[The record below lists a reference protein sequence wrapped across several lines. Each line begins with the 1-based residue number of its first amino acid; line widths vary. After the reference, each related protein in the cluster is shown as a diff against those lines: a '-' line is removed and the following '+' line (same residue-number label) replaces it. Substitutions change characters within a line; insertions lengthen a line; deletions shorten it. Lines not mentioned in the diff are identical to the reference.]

1 MFHFP
6 LLSPAHWRFSGDFEP
21 LAVAYIYRVFH
32 VMMRASS
39 FHRFKTIRHQWSS
52 KNGNHQV
59 NGQPIF
65 PIPRAYRSE
74 IIHCLHVCTCV
85 RRHFLASESIWNTR
99 RRRKEKKISR
109 LADRCSK
116 LLLFMNWSY
125 IHIGLH
131 RKRSIN
137 TRFDGASHE
146 SKNTKMNRL
155 ILSATVSI
163 VFRRQLKSE
172 KKICWIAFVNRH
184 FLSLPKSMRIMARRN
199 DLRISVQSPSYI
211 TNNR

>member
-1 MFHFP
+1 MDARSSVESIESFLVHLSYKSSPRHAISPPLSHVMFHFP

-21 LAVAYIYRVFH
+21 LALAYIYRVFH

-85 RRHFLASESIWNTR
+85 RRHFLESESIWNTR
-99 RRRKEKKISR
+99 RRREKDKPISR
-109 LADRCSK
+109 P
-116 LLLFMNWSY
+116 LLKATALYELVLHSHWSAQKKVNKHAVWRG
-125 IHIGLH
+125 ITWI
-131 RKRSIN
+131 KK
-137 TRFDGASHE
+137 HE
-146 SKNTKMNRL
+146 NESAYPVCDCVNRL
-155 ILSATVSI
+155 PPPIEIGKENL
-163 VFRRQLKSE
+163 LDC
-172 KKICWIAFVNRH
+172 IC
-184 FLSLPKSMRIMARRN
+184 
-199 DLRISVQSPSYI
+199 
-211 TNNR
+211 

>member
-6 LLSPAHWRFSGDFEP
+6 LFSPAHWRFSGDFEP

-39 FHRFKTIRHQWSS
+39 FHRFKIIRHQWSS

-85 RRHFLASESIWNTR
+85 RRHFLESESIWNTR

-131 RKRSIN
+131 RKKVNKHAVWRGI
-137 TRFDGASHE
+137 TWIKKHE
-146 SKNTKMNRL
+146 NESAYPVCDCVNRL
-155 ILSATVSI
+155 PPPIEIGKENL
-163 VFRRQLKSE
+163 LDC
-172 KKICWIAFVNRH
+172 IC
-184 FLSLPKSMRIMARRN
+184 
-199 DLRISVQSPSYI
+199 
-211 TNNR
+211 